1 MTDGV
6 NLPQWQAL
14 NLRQGRFFH
23 HKHSTVDKWLGI
35 KG

>member
-14 NLRQGRFFH
+14 NLRQGWFFH
-23 HKHSTVDKWLGI
+23 HKHSAVDKRLGI
-35 KG
+35 